1 MKKTPFII
9 FIVSLILLFN
19 SSAFGQTKELEL
31 YNEWFVEDSD
41 FTYERPIY
49 FIRDSGSFHSF
60 WKQINYGDNP
70 PYLDFD
76 RFMIMV
82 WAPGTTRRD
91 YSKVVFERVLYK
103 EDCLLVL
110 MDFIDGYRRYGSNK
124 KPLKFVILP
133 IVKPCDVF
141 IYKKIKKGW
150 RKYDWKHLASIWDMS
165 GERKRPFQ
173 IVQMDKIEEQ
183 QIVLATYTPELEK
196 TELAKKPEEKSE
208 ETEVQKPTPK
218 PVKVVK
224 PVAVVTNAPIQQ
236 VAAQPVARPQQPA
249 PQAASSQN
257 QQNTRSQPAQ
267 TSQNNQPKTKPVVS
281 DAPIDFGGGSKSSAE
296 PEPKP
301 AAAPGMAE
309 DPLFGSEF
317 DITF

>member
-1 MKKTPFII
+1 MKKITLSILIVFILMML
-9 FIVSLILLFN
+9 SLP
-19 SSAFGQTKELEL
+19 SFGQTKELEL
-31 YNEWFVEDSD
+31 YNEWFVEDSN

-49 FIRDSGSFHSF
+49 FIRDSGSFNTF
-60 WKQINYGDNP
+60 WKQINYGNNP

-91 YSKVVFERVLYK
+91 YSKVVFERILYK
-103 EDCLLVL
+103 EGCLLVL
-110 MDFIDGYRRYGSNK
+110 MDFIDGYRRFGANK
-124 KPLKFVILP
+124 KPLKFIILP

-150 RKYDWKHLASIWDMS
+150 QKYEWKHLATVWDMS
-165 GERKRPFQ
+165 GERTRPFQ
-173 IVQMDKIEEQ
+173 IVQMDKIEEH

-196 TELAKKPEEKSE
+196 TEFAKKPEENSE

-218 PVKVVK
+218 PVKVVR
-224 PVAVVTNAPIQQ
+224 PVAVVTNTPIQQ
-236 VAAQPVARPQQPA
+236 VAAQPVARPQQPE
-249 PQAASSQN
+249 PQTASSPN
-257 QQNTRSQPAQ
+257 QQNTRSQPTQ
-267 TSQNNQPKTKPVVS
+267 SSQNTQPKTKPVVS
-281 DAPIDFGGGSKSSAE
+281 DAPIDFGGGSKPSAE
-296 PEPKP
+296 QEPKP

>member
-1 MKKTPFII
+1 MKKIPFII
-9 FIVSLILLFN
+9 YIVSLILLFN
-19 SSAFGQTKELEL
+19 SNAFCQTQELVL

-49 FIRDSGSFHSF
+49 FIRDSGSFHTF
-60 WKQINYGDNP
+60 WKQINYGNNP

-82 WAPGTTRRD
+82 WVPGTTRRD

-103 EDCLLVL
+103 EGCLLVL
-110 MDFIDGYRRYGSNK
+110 MDFIDGYRRFGANK
-124 KPLKFVILP
+124 RPLKFVILP

-150 RKYDWKHLASIWDMS
+150 QKYDWKHLATVWDMS

-173 IVQMDKIEEQ
+173 IVQVDKAVEAK
-183 QIVLATYTPELEK
+183 IVLATYTPELEK
-196 TELAKKPEEKSE
+196 TELAKKTDENLE
-208 ETEVQKPTPK
+208 ETEKQKPAPK
-218 PVKVVK
+218 QVKTVR
-224 PVAVVTNAPIQQ
+224 PVAVVTNTPIQP

-249 PQAASSQN
+249 PQIASSQN
-257 QQNTRSQPAQ
+257 QQNTRSQSAQ
-267 TSQNNQPKTKPVVS
+267 TSQNTQPKTKPVVS
-281 DAPIDFGGGSKSSAE
+281 DAPIDFGGGSKPSTES
-296 PEPKP
+296 EPKP
-301 AAAPGMAE
+301 AAVPGMAE